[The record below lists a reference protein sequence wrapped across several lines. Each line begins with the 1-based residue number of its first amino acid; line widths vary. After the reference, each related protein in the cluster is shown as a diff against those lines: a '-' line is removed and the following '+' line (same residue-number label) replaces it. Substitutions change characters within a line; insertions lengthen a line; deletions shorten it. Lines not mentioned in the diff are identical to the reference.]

1 MKQVYIHDVYSN
13 KMYIQTSVHS
23 NKMYIHIHF
32 MKHVYKQ

>member
-13 KMYIQTSVHS
+13 KMYIQTSVYS

-32 MKHVYKQ
+32 MKQV